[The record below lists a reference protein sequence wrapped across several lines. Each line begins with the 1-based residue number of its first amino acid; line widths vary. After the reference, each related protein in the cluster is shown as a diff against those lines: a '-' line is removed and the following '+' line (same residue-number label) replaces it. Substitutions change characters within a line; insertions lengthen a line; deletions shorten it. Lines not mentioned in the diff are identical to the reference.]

1 MRRLLPLLLLALAT
15 PAAAQPRLL
24 GLVAEGGDFRADLS
38 DGTHLSGADLVGA
51 VLRFDGAELRID
63 SARRDTTVPQAGGG
77 VAQDVWLFGMSAR
90 AAGGGDWA
98 PYCNRD
104 PQGESL
110 AMPYPAPD
118 GSLLLTCSAGAIGKC
133 IRFGYRPWARLPDGR
148 PLAPFH
154 AACTNMVRAAYGG
167 PERAWTR
174 DGMRIDVYDREAIQA
189 PDNDPSDAF
198 EAGWT
203 PEGAVCLAH
212 MRVPEHGT
220 LAEVAAAHPL
230 LAGRTGPEACSEERA
245 AALGALIFNR
255 SRRQ

>member
-1 MRRLLPLLLLALAT
+1 MRRLLTLLLIALAT

-38 DGTHLSGADLVGA
+38 DGTHLRGADLVGA

-63 SARRDTTVPQAGGG
+63 TARRDSTVPQAGGG
-77 VAQDVWLFGMSAR
+77 FAQDVWLFGMSAR
-90 AAGGGDWA
+90 AAGTAEWA

-110 AMPYPAPD
+110 AMPYPATD

-133 IRFGYRPWARLPDGR
+133 IRFGYRPWARLPDGA

-154 AACTNMVRAAYGG
+154 AACSNLVRAAYGE
-167 PERAWTR
+167 PERGWTR
-174 DGMRIDVYDREAIQA
+174 DGMRIDIYDRVGIQRA
-189 PDNDPSDAF
+189 DNDPTDAF

-203 PEGAVCLAH
+203 PSGAVCVAH
-212 MRVPEHGT
+212 TRVPENGG
-220 LAEVAAAHPL
+220 LAEVVAAYPR
-230 LAGRTGPEACSEERA
+230 LAGLVGPAACTDDRA
-245 AALGALIFNR
+245 AALGAILFNR
-255 SRRQ
+255 SRAP